1 MKIIEIGGLV
11 SLVAIVATAVTI
23 FTRLAMRVEAIE
35 ERQKTILE
43 RPNPPP
49 IPVPDFSPS
58 EECHW
63 LPYLGRADLVNIQEC
78 PEGTYA
84 KGLGFSHPFGQDLA
98 YQMSYR
104 LRCCALPPFS
114 SEEN

>member
-11 SLVAIVATAVTI
+11 SLVAIVATAVSI
-23 FTRLAMRVEAIE
+23 FTRLVMKVESIE
-35 ERQKTILE
+35 ERQKAIME
-43 RPNPPP
+43 RPDPAPML
-49 IPVPDFSPS
+49 VPDPPPS

-104 LRCCALPPFS
+104 LRCCALPPSS